1 MDSRESHLHTLLS
14 FTRSIPD
21 IVRDLSAYG
30 WDAPSPL
37 VVLDPIHISS
47 VLNRFMAGELSSA
60 QVEEWANFIEGRED
74 IGYSPSSAVGLVL
87 HELANPLLTCP
98 LARQS
103 AATLVATLS

>member
-14 FTRSIPD
+14 FTRSIRN
-21 IVRDLSAYG
+21 IARDLSAYG

-37 VVLDPIHISS
+37 VVLGPVHISS
-47 VLNRFMAGELSSA
+47 VLNRFMAGGLSSA
-60 QVEEWANFIEGRED
+60 QVEEWANLIECRED
-74 IGYSPSSAVGLVL
+74 IEYSPSSAIGLAL

-98 LARQS
+98 LTRQS